1 MPTKKPAAAKP
12 AKASAAFT
20 DEEKAA
26 MKEYAAERKAAAR
39 RGPSASKADGE
50 ADLLAKITAMAQ
62 PDRSMAQ
69 SLHALMQAIAPQ
81 LAPRTWY
88 GMPAYANDEGQVVC
102 FFQSSQ
108 KFKTRY
114 CTLGFSDKAHLDE
127 GSLWPTAFALTE
139 WTPAAETRIK
149 ALVKKAAG

>member
-1 MPTKKPAAAKP
+1 
-12 AKASAAFT
+12 
-20 DEEKAA
+20 
-26 MKEYAAERKAAAR
+26 
-39 RGPSASKADGE
+39 
-50 ADLLAKITAMAQ
+50 MAQ
-62 PDRSMAQ
+62 PDRSMAH